1 MWTAWR
7 FLEMLNI
14 AVTYDPM
21 ILFLGLDPE
30 RIVTC
35 APRCLP
41 QHYYHSPDTESTNMT
56 TDREMKTTLP
66 SFFSQEYY
74 SALEQNN

>member
-1 MWTAWR
+1 MWAAWR

-14 AVTYDPM
+14 VVTYDPM

-35 APRCLP
+35 APWCLP
-41 QHYYHSPDTESTNMT
+41 QHYYHSPDTESTKTT

-66 SFFSQEYY
+66 SFFPRNTIQP
-74 SALEQNN
+74 